1 MAWTTK
7 AFASE
12 AAKRALVP
20 SATECHRVPPSAT
33 ECHRAHRAV
42 VPWYRAR
49 PGPGISK
56 VEGGRGAAPSSVPEG
71 RSLALLLLTPT
82 CAARQKKPSHMLDL
96 DTLAFSRGGSLSL
109 SQFLQLGCSRPEA
122 ATTWPITSASCPLA
136 LSECRRRRSG
146 AASLGLWVRFA
157 GLRGGPRQA
166 FQAPRCE
173 PGRLDSSVPQL
184 ACYGL
189 VFAL

>member
-1 MAWTTK
+1 MDDEGVRIRSGK
-7 AFASE
+7 KGSG
-12 AAKRALVP
+12 
-20 SATECHRVPPSAT
+20 TECHRVPLSAT
-33 ECHRAHRAV
+33 ART

-56 VEGGRGAAPSSVPEG
+56 VEGGRGAAPSSVRPEG
-71 RSLALLLLTPT
+71 RSLALLLFLTPST